1 MKVLVL
7 TLLVVAAEGKTT
19 SSVRVD
25 SYGAPLI
32 PASNSYTAP
41 ISPISPISPASAAST
56 ISPASD
62 TYGSP
67 VAPATNTYV
76 PSLVPPTN
84 TYSAP
89 VAPPTNTYSAPVAP
103 PTNTYNSPVA
113 PPTNTYS
120 APVEPALDAYGAP
133 NAPLSNSYG
142 QNYNFRYKP
151 PVYGIAPESTSL
163 LDPRSIITWGLGTL
177 MLLLLLSTVSSVAT
191 NIFNNWTRAA
201 RSINDVT
208 HIAGYVFDAIEKFQQ
223 LNQQ

>member
-41 ISPISPISPASAAST
+41 ISPISPASPASTLST
-56 ISPASD
+56 ISPTLD

-67 VAPATNTYV
+67 VAPASNTYV

-89 VAPPTNTYSAPVAP
+89 VAPATNTYDAPVAP

-113 PPTNTYS
+113 P
-120 APVEPALDAYGAP
+120 ALDSYGAP

>member
-41 ISPISPISPASAAST
+41 ISPISPASPASAASTLST

-67 VAPATNTYV
+67 VAPASNTYV

-89 VAPPTNTYSAPVAP
+89 VAPPTNTY
-103 PTNTYNSPVA
+103 NSPVA
-113 PPTNTYS
+113 
-120 APVEPALDAYGAP
+120 PALDAYGAP

>member
-41 ISPISPISPASAAST
+41 ISPISPASPASTLST
-56 ISPASD
+56 ISPTLD

-67 VAPATNTYV
+67 VAPASNTYV
-76 PSLVPPTN
+76 PSLVPATN

-89 VAPPTNTYSAPVAP
+89 VAPPTNTYSSPVAP
-103 PTNTYNSPVA
+103 ATNTYNSPVA
-113 PPTNTYS
+113 
-120 APVEPALDAYGAP
+120 PALDAYGAP

>member
-7 TLLVVAAEGKTT
+7 TLLVVAAQGKTT

-41 ISPISPISPASAAST
+41 ISPISPASPASAAST
-56 ISPASD
+56 LSTISPTLD

-76 PSLVPPTN
+76 PSLVPATN

-113 PPTNTYS
+113 P
-120 APVEPALDAYGAP
+120 ALDSYGAP

>member
-7 TLLVVAAEGKTT
+7 TLLVVAAQGKTT

-41 ISPISPISPASAAST
+41 ISPISPASPASAAST
-56 ISPASD
+56 LSTISPTLD

-67 VAPATNTYV
+67 VA
-76 PSLVPPTN
+76 PPTN

-89 VAPPTNTYSAPVAP
+89 VASPTNTYSSPVAPALDAYGAPVAP

-113 PPTNTYS
+113 
-120 APVEPALDAYGAP
+120 PALDAYGAP